1 MITLLHG
8 VKWRILPAQQTN
20 VKKKNFTF
28 TFLIFDSNALLV
40 YKNDFQFHFQ
50 FHFGFQFQNQIHL
63 KKVLAAS
70 ENL

>member
-1 MITLLHG
+1 MITWTSLL
-8 VKWRILPAQQTN
+8 KCALYQFSKPMSR
-20 VKKKNFTF
+20 KKFT
-28 TFLIFDSNALLV
+28 TTILIFDSNALLV

-50 FHFGFQFQNQIHL
+50 FHFGFHFQNQIHS